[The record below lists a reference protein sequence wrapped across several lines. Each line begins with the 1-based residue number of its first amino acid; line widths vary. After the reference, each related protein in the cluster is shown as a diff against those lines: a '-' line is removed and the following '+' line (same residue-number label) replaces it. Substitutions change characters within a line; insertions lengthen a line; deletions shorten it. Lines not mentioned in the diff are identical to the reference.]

1 MISASSYS
9 SWQHR
14 LRSVRRYFVLFAA
27 VTTWAALAP
36 AQEEEADAQTRTA
49 ARELARQGAEAYD
62 NGDDQTALDRLD
74 RAYAL
79 VPAPSISV
87 MQARVLV
94 RLGRWVEALDRYEKT
109 RVTVLGPTAPEA
121 FRQAVADA
129 TTEGEALRL
138 RIPRLAVHVT
148 TPNGPPPG
156 LGVTLDGKPVPPE
169 LLDVERPLDPGSHDV
184 AASAPG
190 YEPVVRRVEVDEAD
204 NVALEIVLSLHLEPA
219 TPPSPEPQKTQAPNP
234 RHAPRSD
241 RMSTR
246 EVTGWAALGLGAAGV
261 ATGAVTGLIALR
273 KKSRLDSI
281 CGPDGSGCPP
291 GSKDDIASYRLNVRL
306 SYVSFA
312 VGIASAGA
320 GGYLLLAGNH
330 DSSHVA
336 AAFGAD
342 GVTLSGRF

>member
-1 MISASSYS
+1 MVCVALTS
-9 SWQHR
+9 
-14 LRSVRRYFVLFAA
+14 
-27 VTTWAALAP
+27 WAAAAP
-36 AQEEEADAQTRTA
+36 AQEVDEDAETRTA

-62 NGDDQTALDRLD
+62 SGDDLTALDRLD

-94 RLGRWVEALDRYEKT
+94 RLGRWVEALDRYETT
-109 RVTVLGPTAPEA
+109 RVAVLGPAAPEA

-129 TTEGEALRL
+129 ITEGEALRL

-156 LGVTLDGKPVPPE
+156 LSVTLDGKPVPPE
-169 LLDVERPLDPGSHDV
+169 LLDVERPLDPGAHEV
-184 AASAPG
+184 MASAPG
-190 YEPVVRRVEVDEAD
+190 YEPVVRRVDLAEAD

-219 TPPSPEPQKTQAPNP
+219 ASPPPAPPKAPAPKPQP
-234 RHAPRSD
+234 APRSD

-246 EVTGWAALGLGAAGV
+246 EVAGWAALGVGAAAL
-261 ATGAVTGLIALR
+261 ATGTVTGLIALKR
-273 KKSRLDSI
+273 KSRLDGI
-281 CGPDGSGCPP
+281 CGPDGSECPP
-291 GSKDDIASYRLNVRL
+291 SSEDDIDSYRLNVRL

-312 VGIASAGA
+312 VGVASVGA
-320 GGYLLLAGNH
+320 GGYLLLAGQR

-336 AAFGAD
+336 ALLGMD
-342 GVTLSGRF
+342 GVALSGRF